1 MPTGTVTAMAN
12 VNLIELSEAKLRYS
26 MAVDAHE
33 KAHAAYIEVCD
44 RFETGNADYSAIE
57 DAWSKVMTASAVRL
71 AAYNH
76 LNRVY
81 GGKA

>member
-1 MPTGTVTAMAN
+1 M

-26 MAVDAHE
+26 TACNTYE
-33 KAHAAYIEVCD
+33 KAHNLYIEVCD
-44 RFETGNADYSAIE
+44 RFETGNADHAAIE
-57 DAWSKVMTASAVRL
+57 SAWAKVVEAKAARL

-76 LNRVY
+76 LNRAY